1 MASIHFTGLRYRQR
15 TKQIKIAIQ
24 TIKNP
29 ANTLN
34 ITDMSTDIRQTVAD
48 STRWVIKI
56 GSSLITDEG
65 RGLDTQAIQAWAE
78 QIARLR
84 TTGKDI
90 LLVSSGAVAEGMARI
105 GWKTRPNALHELQA
119 AAALGQMGLI
129 QHFESCF
136 KQHDI
141 HTAQVLLTHE
151 DLCDRQRY
159 LNARSTLKTL
169 LQLGAIPIINEND
182 TVATDEIRFG
192 DNDTL
197 GALVSNLVEA
207 DTLIILTDQQGLFD
221 KDPRFNADARLISE
235 SSANNSELLTMA
247 GDSGALGQGGMRTKI
262 TAAQRA
268 ARSGANTIIASGAEK
283 DILQKIALGETVGTL
298 LAANKEPMTA
308 RKQWLAN
315 QLKISGKLFLDA
327 GAGKA
332 LQQSGV
338 SLLAVGVTKVEGD
351 FQRGE
356 VVSCINH
363 EGEEIARGL
372 VNYNAKES
380 LQIKGLSSDR
390 FEEALGYIDEA
401 ELIHRDNL
409 ALL

>member
-1 MASIHFTGLRYRQR
+1 MNLTRKTPNDMNAR
-15 TKQIKIAIQ
+15 T
-24 TIKNP
+24 
-29 ANTLN
+29 
-34 ITDMSTDIRQTVAD
+34 TVAN
-48 STRWVIKI
+48 SRRWVIKI

-65 RGLDTQAIQAWAE
+65 RGLNTLAIQSWAE
-78 QIARLR
+78 QIAELR
-84 TTGKDI
+84 ASGKEI

-105 GWKTRPNALHELQA
+105 GWKKRPNALHELQA

-151 DLCDRQRY
+151 DLSNRQRY

-169 LQLGAIPIINEND
+169 LKLGAISIINEND

-207 DTLIILTDQQGLFD
+207 DTLVILTDQQGLFNQ
-221 KDPRFNADARLISE
+221 DPRFNHDAELISQ
-235 SSANNSELLTMA
+235 STASNNKLLAMA
-247 GDSGALGQGGMRTKI
+247 GDSGALGQGGMQTKI

-268 ARSGANTIIASGAEK
+268 ARSGATTIIAAGTEK
-283 DILQKIALGETVGTL
+283 NILLKIARGETVGTL
-298 LAANKEPMTA
+298 LTADNAPMTA

-315 QLKISGKLFLDA
+315 QLKITGKLFLDA
-327 GAGKA
+327 GASKA
-332 LQQSGV
+332 VQQSGV
-338 SLLAVGVTKVEGD
+338 SLLAVGVTKIEGN

-363 EGEEIARGL
+363 EGREIARGL
-372 VNYNAKES
+372 VNYGAKES
-380 LQIKGLSSDR
+380 QQIKGLSSDK
-390 FEEALGYIDEA
+390 FESVLAYIDEA

-409 ALL
+409 VLLTTAS

>member
-1 MASIHFTGLRYRQR
+1 MSDR
-15 TKQIKIAIQ
+15 T
-24 TIKNP
+24 
-29 ANTLN
+29 
-34 ITDMSTDIRQTVAD
+34 TVA
-48 STRWVIKI
+48 SSRRWVIKI

-65 RGLDTQAIQAWAE
+65 RGLNHAAISSWAQ
-78 QIARLR
+78 QIASLR
-84 TTGKDI
+84 KAGKQI

-105 GWKTRPNALHELQA
+105 GWHKRPHALHELQA

-151 DLCDRQRY
+151 DLSDRQRY

-169 LQLGAIPIINEND
+169 LALGVIPIINEND

-207 DTLIILTDQQGLFD
+207 DTLILLTDQLGLFD
-221 KDPRFNADARLISE
+221 KDPRHHADARLITQDCAS
-235 SSANNSELLTMA
+235 NTRLLTMA
-247 GDSGALGQGGMRTKI
+247 GDGGTLGQGGMRTKV

-268 ARSGANTIIASGAEK
+268 ARSGANTIIASGAAE
-283 DILQKIALGETVGTL
+283 DVLLTIAQGETTGTL
-298 LAANKEPMTA
+298 LTADSEPMTA

-315 QLKISGKLFLDA
+315 QLKVSGILHLDA
-327 GAGKA
+327 GASAA
-332 LQQSGV
+332 LIKSGV
-338 SLLAVGVTKVEGD
+338 SLLAVGIREVEGR

-356 VVSCINH
+356 VVSCLNP
-363 EGEEIARGL
+363 EGQEIARGL
-372 VNYNAKES
+372 VNYDAKES
-380 LQIKGLSSDR
+380 RCIMGQSS
-390 FEEALGYIDEA
+390 EKIEAILGYIDEP

-409 ALL
+409 VIF

>member
-1 MASIHFTGLRYRQR
+1 MTTRKAAAKS
-15 TKQIKIAIQ
+15 K
-24 TIKNP
+24 
-29 ANTLN
+29 
-34 ITDMSTDIRQTVAD
+34 
-48 STRWVIKI
+48 RWVIKI
-56 GSSLITDEG
+56 GSALITNDG
-65 RGLDTQAIQAWAE
+65 QGLNTQAIQSWAE
-78 QIARLR
+78 QIANLR
-84 TTGKDI
+84 TMGKEV

-105 GWKTRPNALHELQA
+105 GWKQRPHALHELQA
-119 AAALGQMGLI
+119 AAALGQTGLI
-129 QHFESCF
+129 QQFESCF

-151 DLCDRQRY
+151 DLSNRQRY

-169 LQLGAIPIINEND
+169 LSLGAIPIINEND

-207 DTLIILTDQQGLFD
+207 DTLVILTDQQGLFNE
-221 KDPRFNADARLISE
+221 DPRYNKNAELISE
-235 SSANNSELLTMA
+235 STASNRDLLTMA
-247 GDSGALGQGGMRTKI
+247 GDSGTLGQGGMRTKI

-268 ARSGANTIIASGAEK
+268 ARSGATTIIASGSVEN
-283 DILQKIALGETVGTL
+283 ILQKIALGETVGTL
-298 LAANKEPMTA
+298 LAADNEPMSA

-327 GAGKA
+327 GASNAVQK
-332 LQQSGV
+332 SGV
-338 SLLAVGVTKVEGD
+338 SLLAVGVSDVEGN

-356 VVSCINH
+356 VVSVINDQ
-363 EGEEIARGL
+363 GKEIARGL
-372 VNYNAKES
+372 VNYDSKES
-380 LQIKGLSSDR
+380 RQLKGETSEK
-390 FEEALGYIDEA
+390 FESILGYVDEA